1 MDENSGCVSVG
12 KERALVLWVWDT
24 LQRQVWG
31 FKGSVGL
38 CSPFKPWP
46 RERDG
51 GAKEKAQTPCW
62 GPAVPHQG
70 GGRWEMQGW
79 LLLQAEDAILPP
91 EHTLVALLSEQPP
104 PAPCTKRQQSV
115 PRGLDANAE
124 CWDLRAAG
132 EGVRMRGRQQDPRQ
146 SKRRNYAAP
155 PANKLS
161 HLRNPCTPSRLA
173 F

>member
-51 GAKEKAQTPCW
+51 GAKENAQTSCW
-62 GPAVPHQG
+62 GPAVPHRG

-91 EHTLVALLSEQPP
+91 GAHTGGSPFRA
-104 PAPCTKRQQSV
+104 APCCTLHKEAAISAPGAGCKCRVLGPASS
-115 PRGLDANAE
+115 RGRRADE
-124 CWDLRAAG
+124 REAAG
-132 EGVRMRGRQQDPRQ
+132 PKAKQKTELR
-146 SKRRNYAAP
+146 SAA
-155 PANKLS
+155 
-161 HLRNPCTPSRLA
+161 C
-173 F
+173 